1 MAELAEKAKKM
12 AFGAKIAC
20 FLPFFIDT
28 TRYSGLAKYIILL
41 IAVFVKGKIAKK
53 TLKSSFCGLYNKNL
67 AFCLLEIR

>member
-1 MAELAEKAKKM
+1 MAELAEKAKKL

-28 TRYSGLAKYIILL
+28 TRYSGLAKFIILL

-53 TLKSSFCGLYNKNL
+53 TLKVPFAAYITK
-67 AFCLLEIR
+67 I

>member
-1 MAELAEKAKKM
+1 M

-28 TRYSGLAKYIILL
+28 TRYSGLAKSIILL

-53 TLKSSFCGLYNKNL
+53 TLKVPFAAYITK
-67 AFCLLEIR
+67 I